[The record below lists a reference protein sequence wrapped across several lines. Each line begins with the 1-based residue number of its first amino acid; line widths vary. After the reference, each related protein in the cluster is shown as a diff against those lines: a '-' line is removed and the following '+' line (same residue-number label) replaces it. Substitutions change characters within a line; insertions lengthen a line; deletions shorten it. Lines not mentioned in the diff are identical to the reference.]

1 MSGIKQIRAFIMVAD
16 LKSFT
21 CAAEALYMTQPAV
34 SSQIKSLEEH
44 LGISL
49 IKRNDK
55 RVELTEAGKQFYLEA
70 KNIII
75 AYERALEVID
85 EFRGLKRGRLSIGA
99 STIPGE
105 YIIPRYIGSFH
116 KLYPGIEIRLTVG
129 DTGSVL
135 DMLLARR
142 IDLGIV
148 GAKLDIE
155 KVDFDPFWKD
165 ELVLISAT
173 DREIPGEISLKD
185 LPRFDFIMREKNSGT
200 RMTLKKIMAGFGM
213 TEKDLRIVM
222 ELGSTQA
229 VITAAAAD
237 LGVGI
242 VSKWAAREALKAGSI
257 KKVRIKEGELQRE
270 LFIVTLKNAMGT
282 GARDSFQEYIK
293 KQTPAF

>member
-1 MSGIKQIRAFIMVAD
+1 MSSVKQIRSFIMVAD

-49 IKRNDK
+49 IERND
-55 RVELTEAGKQFYLEA
+55 RQVELTEAGKHFYLEA

-155 KVDFDPFWKD
+155 KVDFDPFWRD

-173 DREIPGEISLKD
+173 DREIPGEISWND
-185 LPRFDFIMREKNSGT
+185 LSRFDFIMREKNSGT

-213 TEKDLRIVM
+213 TEKDLRIVI

-229 VITAAAAD
+229 VITAVAAD

-257 KKVRIKEGELQRE
+257 KKVKIKEAKLQRE
-270 LFIVTLKNAMGT
+270 LYIVTLKNAMGW
-282 GARDSFQEYIK
+282 RYH
-293 KQTPAF
+293 

>member
-1 MSGIKQIRAFIMVAD
+1 MSSIKQIRAFIMVAD

-21 CAAEALYMTQPAV
+21 GAAEALYMTQPAV

-49 IKRNDK
+49 IERKDK
-55 RVELTEAGKQFYLEA
+55 QVELTEAGKYFYLEA

-75 AYERALEVID
+75 AYERSLEVID

-105 YIIPRYIGSFH
+105 YIIPRYIGSFR
-116 KLYPGIEIRLTVG
+116 KLYPGIEISLTVG

-155 KVDFDPFWKD
+155 KVDFDPFWRD

-173 DREIPGEISLKD
+173 DREIPGEISWND
-185 LPRFDFIMREKNSGT
+185 LSRFDFIMREKNSGT

-213 TEKDLRIVM
+213 TEKDLRIVI

-229 VITAAAAD
+229 VITAVAAD

-257 KKVRIKEGELQRE
+257 KKVKIKEAKLQRE
-270 LFIVTLKNAMGT
+270 LYIVTLKNAMGT
-282 GARDSFQEYIK
+282 GARDSFQEYLK